1 MRRIAIVVTIL
12 ILSVLLIFNICSML
26 NISFFHFRIYKIA
39 SGSMRPILNVGEVI
53 LIKDNLDYK
62 KGDIITYKRNNHYI
76 THRIIQINE
85 DEIITK
91 GDNNNTNDDS
101 ILKEDVIGK
110 VVLKLKVMGFL
121 YFLLNKPFTW
131 LLAFMIGI
139 VIILLLPTYKRIK
152 DRIIDNEII

>member
-1 MRRIAIVVTIL
+1 
-12 ILSVLLIFNICSML
+12 
-26 NISFFHFRIYKIA
+26 
-39 SGSMRPILNVGEVI
+39 MRPILNVGEVI